1 MTVYQAEGYEDRRD
15 YLEHLAARYKLP
27 FGIVFGMALA
37 LGLEEDFGKL
47 IDECERFVA
56 VRDGRNTDAR

>member
-15 YLEHLAARYKLP
+15 YLEHLASMYKLP

-37 LGLEEDFGKL
+37 LGLDEDFGKL
-47 IDECERFVA
+47 IDECERYAA
-56 VRDGRNTDAR
+56 VMKGSDPK